1 MSLVL
6 IRSALEV
13 ALAAMSPALATLW
26 ENGSYVTAAGTA
38 GSPVPGTP
46 YQRVFLLPAEPD
58 NPEMGR
64 FTRDQGIL
72 QVSLA
77 YPLNAGPAAATARA
91 ELIRDTF
98 YRGRTFTSGGLSTV
112 IERTPEIAPGR
123 VEEDRWVIPVKIRF
137 YANYVA

>member
-13 ALAAMSPALATLW
+13 ALAAMSPALATAY
-26 ENGSYVTAAGTA
+26 ENVPYT
-38 GSPVPGTP
+38 PVAGTP
-46 YQRVFLLPAEPD
+46 YQRVFLLSAPPE

-64 FTRDQGIL
+64 FTRDHGIL

-77 YPLNAGPAAATARA
+77 YPLNAGPAVAAARA

-98 YRGRTFTSGGLSTV
+98 YRGRTFTSGGLSTT
-112 IERTPEIAPGR
+112 IERTPEIAPAR
-123 VEEDRWVIPVKIRF
+123 IEEDRYVVPVRIRF